1 MHDVAIIG
9 AGPAGISV
17 ALSLR
22 DRGITALLI
31 DRADA
36 VGSSWRDRYDRL
48 RLNTGR
54 QFSHLPGRP
63 YPKGTP
69 TFPTRDQV
77 VEHLETHVREGAV
90 ELRLDTTVQRIDRH
104 DGAWRLRTSTG
115 DIDAHHV
122 VVATGYMHTP
132 HIPDWPGR
140 DGFTG
145 DLSHSSAY
153 RNPTPYVGKQVM
165 VVGSGSSGMEIAH
178 DLTTGGAAKV
188 WMTVRTPPNVM
199 LRGGPAG
206 LPGDVIA
213 TPLYHAPPRV
223 ADAIARFGRR
233 RLLGDLT
240 EFGLPI
246 PEEGPFSRLARLGLP
261 PSLVD
266 MDVIDAIRDGSIEI
280 VGDVEAFD
288 GDTVSSADGRRIRP
302 DVVICATG
310 YLPGLEDL
318 VGHLGVLG
326 ERGMPVA
333 KRGEPAADG
342 LRFLGYL
349 ARPSLI
355 GSVAKASKRVA
366 KQIVAD
372 LSA

>member
-1 MHDVAIIG
+1 VHDVAIIG

-22 DRGITALLI
+22 DRGVTALLI

-36 VGSSWRDRYDRL
+36 VGSSWRNRYDRL

-63 YPKGTP
+63 FPKDTP

-77 VEHLETHVREGAV
+77 VEHLETHVREGAL

-115 DIDAHHV
+115 DIDASHV
-122 VVATGYMHTP
+122 VIATGYMHTP

-145 DLSHSSAY
+145 DLSHSYEY
-153 RNPTPYVGKQVM
+153 RNPTPYAGKQVM
-165 VVGSGSSGMEIAH
+165 VIGSGSSGMEIAH

-188 WMTVRTPPNVM
+188 WMTVRTPPNIM

-213 TPLYHAPPRV
+213 TPLYHAPTRV

-246 PEEGPFSRLARLGLP
+246 PDEGPFSRLARLGLP

-266 MDVIDAIRDGSIEI
+266 MDVVDAIRDGSIEI
-280 VGDVEAFD
+280 VGDVQAFD
-288 GDTVSSADGRRIRP
+288 GDAVSLADGRRIRP

-310 YLPGLEDL
+310 YLPGLGSL

-366 KQIVAD
+366 KQIVAE